1 VKSYYWHL
9 SMSPFFLVVYL
20 ATSLV
25 VGCR

>member
-9 SMSPFFLVVYL
+9 SMSLFFLVVYL

-25 VGCR
+25 LECR